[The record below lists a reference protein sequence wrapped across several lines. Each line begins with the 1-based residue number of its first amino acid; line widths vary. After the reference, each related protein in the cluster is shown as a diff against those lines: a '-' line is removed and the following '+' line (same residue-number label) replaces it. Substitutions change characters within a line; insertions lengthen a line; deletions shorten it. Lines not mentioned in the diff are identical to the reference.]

1 MAFEW
6 PKIYKVEEQIEQQSV
21 DWVYEYV
28 CEFYDVED
36 IEELTEEQI
45 NEIDN
50 YRDGLSSY
58 SVMQAG
64 FSNIIH
70 QWESAQYE

>member
-36 IEELTEEQI
+36 IEELTEERI

-50 YRDGLSSY
+50 YRDGLSSH
-58 SVMQAG
+58 SVMQAR

>member
-45 NEIDN
+45 NEIDK
-50 YRDGLSSY
+50 YREGLYSY
-58 SVMQAG
+58 SVMQVG
-64 FSNIIH
+64 FSNIIN